1 MNAARREKKEK
12 KEKEL
17 NRLVDVMQREI
28 SDPSKYED
36 WVKKYKINPELKQEL
51 DKVVSAEIVK
61 REEGRR

>member
-1 MNAARREKKEK
+1 MNAARREK

-51 DKVVSAEIVK
+51 DKVVSTEIVK

>member
-1 MNAARREKKEK
+1 MKAARREKMEM